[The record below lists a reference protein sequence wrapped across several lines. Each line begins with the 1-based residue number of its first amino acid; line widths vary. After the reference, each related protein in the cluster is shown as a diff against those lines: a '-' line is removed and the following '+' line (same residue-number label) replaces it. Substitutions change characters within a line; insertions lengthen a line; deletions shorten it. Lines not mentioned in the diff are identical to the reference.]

1 MGTLTKMV
9 FLYKA
14 LITLLLLVSHTHSA
28 PQMERMGQPIADA
41 YQAVESVVGK
51 ALNVVFQLSSW
62 FVQYETAPYTHIQ
75 TIQGGLEERLY
86 PARKWVCTKQTNR
99 QTEEQDNSGMFWL
112 LFKYIQGANTM
123 DTKIEMTTPVSTL
136 VTKDNLA
143 ATVTLEM
150 CFYIGEAH
158 QSNTPI
164 PNNPRV
170 YVKQDQE
177 RRVYTRQK
185 GGWMNKEKWEQEA
198 GNVER
203 ILTEKG
209 VGFSD
214 TSYYQ
219 VGYDAPSKMW
229 NRRNEVWFVS
239 LE

>member
-1 MGTLTKMV
+1 MG
-9 FLYKA
+9 
-14 LITLLLLVSHTHSA
+14 LVSHTHSA

-51 ALNVVFQLSSW
+51 AVNVVFQLSSW

-86 PARKWVCTKQTNR
+86 PARKWVCTKKTNR
-99 QTEEQDNSGMFWL
+99 QTEEEDNSGMFWL

-136 VTKDNLA
+136 VTKD
-143 ATVTLEM
+143 
-150 CFYIGEAH
+150 
-158 QSNTPI
+158 
-164 PNNPRV
+164 
-170 YVKQDQE
+170 
-177 RRVYTRQK
+177 
-185 GGWMNKEKWEQEA
+185 KWEQEA

-203 ILTEKG
+203 ILAENG